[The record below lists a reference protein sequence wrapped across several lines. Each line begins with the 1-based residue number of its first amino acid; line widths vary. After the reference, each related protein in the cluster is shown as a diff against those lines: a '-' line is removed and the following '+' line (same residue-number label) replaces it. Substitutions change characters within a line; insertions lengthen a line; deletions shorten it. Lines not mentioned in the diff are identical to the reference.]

1 MNSLR
6 DNLGLS
12 LSGADPHSLE
22 HYERGLAQFQCYAGD
37 PLAAVEAALALRP
50 DFVMAHV
57 LRAYLHLLGT
67 EPEGLAVARQCL
79 QQAQGLPA
87 DARERGHLAAIAA
100 LLDGHWSRAGLI
112 LEDVAIDAPQDIL
125 ALQAGHQVDFF
136 SGHSRM
142 LRDRIAR
149 ALPHWRM
156 GMPGYHALLGM
167 YAFGLEENGDYAA
180 AEATGRSAVELQPRD
195 GWAQHAV
202 AHVLEM
208 QNRQREGIAWMRG
221 NQQHWTG
228 DSFFQGHN
236 WWHLALYYLDLGE
249 VDEALALFDGPIFG
263 ARSSLVLDLVDAAAL
278 LWRLHLQG
286 VELGS
291 RWQAVADGWAPLA
304 TAGQYAFN
312 DAHAMMAFVGAGRD
326 EAAAALLAA
335 QHRAL
340 QGDADNRRFTAE
352 VGQPLCLALQAFGQG
367 EYRRCVELLRPI
379 RSIAQRFGGSHA
391 QRDLLDL
398 TLLEAALRGGQLAL
412 GRALAAERLQAK
424 PHNGVARRYSQRAAE
439 LAA

>member
-1 MNSLR
+1 VR
-6 DNLGLS
+6 DNLGLH
-12 LSGADPHSLE
+12 LSGSDPDSLE
-22 HYERGLAQFQCYAGD
+22 HYERGLGQFQCYVGD
-37 PLAAVEAALALRP
+37 PLAAVDTALGQRP

-67 EPEGLAVARQCL
+67 EPEGLVVAQGSL
-79 QQAQGLPA
+79 EQAQALAA
-87 DARERGHLAAIAA
+87 DARERGHLAAIEA
-100 LLDGHWSRAGLI
+100 LLGGQWARAGLI
-112 LEDVAIDAPQDIL
+112 LEDVAIEYPQDVL

-149 ALPHWRM
+149 ALPRWQA
-156 GMPGYHALLGM
+156 GMPGYHAVLGM
-167 YAFGLEENGDYAA
+167 YAFGLEENGDYVA
-180 AEATGRSAVELQPRD
+180 AEACGRTAVELQPRD

-208 QNRQREGIAWMRG
+208 QNRQREGVAWMRG
-221 NQQHWTG
+221 NQPHWTG

-249 VDEALALFDGPIFG
+249 IDEVLALFDGPIFG
-263 ARSSLVLDLVDAAAL
+263 ARSGLALDLVDAAAL

-286 VELGS
+286 VELGT
-291 RWQAVADGWAPLA
+291 RWQAVADGWAALGA
-304 TAGQYAFN
+304 AGQYAFN
-312 DAHAMMAFVGAGRD
+312 DAHAMMAFVGAGRVD
-326 EAAAALLAA
+326 AAAAVLEA
-335 QHRAL
+335 QLQAL
-340 QGDADNRRFTAE
+340 GGTADNRRFSAE
-352 VGQPLCLALQAFGQG
+352 VGQPLCLALRAFGDG
-367 EYRRCVELLRPI
+367 DYRRCVDLLRPI

-398 TLLEAALRGGQLAL
+398 TLLEAALRGGELAL

-424 PHNGVARRYSQRAAE
+424 PHNGVARRYSQRAEA
-439 LAA
+439 LAG

>member
-1 MNSLR
+1 MNSVR
-6 DNLGLS
+6 DNLGLN
-12 LSGADPHSLE
+12 LSGADLRSLE
-22 HYERGLAQFQCYAGD
+22 HYERGLGQFRCYAGD
-37 PLAAVEAALALRP
+37 PLAAVDAALALRP

-57 LRAYLHLLGT
+57 MRAYLHLLGT
-67 EPEGLAVARQCL
+67 EPDGLAVARDCL
-79 QQAQGLPA
+79 QQAQALPA
-87 DARERGHLAAIAA
+87 DARERGHLAAVEA
-100 LLDGHWSRAGLI
+100 LLDGRWGRAGLI
-112 LEDVAIDAPQDIL
+112 LEDIAIDAPQDIL

-149 ALPHWRM
+149 ALPHWQA

-180 AEATGRSAVELQPRD
+180 AEASGRSAVQLQPRD

-249 VDEALALFDGPIFG
+249 VDEVLALFDGPIFG
-263 ARSSLVLDLVDAAAL
+263 ARSMLVLDLVDAAAL

-286 VELGS
+286 VELGE

-304 TAGQYAFN
+304 GVGQYAFN

-326 EAAAALLAA
+326 EAAAQVLAA
-335 QHRAL
+335 QRRAL
-340 QGDADNRRFTAE
+340 QGGADNQRFTAE
-352 VGQPLCLALQAFGQG
+352 VGHPLCLALQAFGLG
-367 EYRRCVELLRPI
+367 DYRRCVDLLRPI

-398 TLLEAALRGGQLAL
+398 TLLEAALRSDNLAL
-412 GRALAAERLQAK
+412 GRALAAERLQLK

-439 LAA
+439 LVV

>member
-112 LEDVAIDAPQDIL
+112 LEDVAIEAAQDIL

-367 EYRRCVELLRPI
+367 EYHRCVELLRPI